1 MTAMTAMTLRTASK
15 KARWAIAI
23 TALGLAGVLLAT
35 CDARPSLWKTPNM
48 NPLSPR
54 LQAAMA
60 TAKPYCFGRFIIDL
74 PEGAT
79 IAWGGNSVPLD
90 VEVAPGRAGELKDT
104 IAQTEAKL
112 KSEPR
117 YPLTEKLNLYIE
129 TVNGVLPGM
138 RHVVSHRNFGSM
150 GLRRI
155 NTYFAMGDALVVLH
169 ALPLDTR
176 VEVAIKRLN
185 DIASRLRPRDNYEVP
200 TDPGQCIENAFL
212 SERPNADQENVADFM
227 NVGFRLKQFPDV
239 HLSISIRAASDDPRS
254 SPSLE
259 DQLRSTEAD
268 ARAAGEASPFSRV
281 FSLRRGP
288 REIHDWKDG
297 SEFLVRLPF
306 SAEAPHGA
314 HDFWMRFTGKK
325 NKLYH
330 PWVEVKMD
338 TGVADNQSVR
348 VKPSLTDDEAVAL
361 WNALTNTI
369 RVRPVTAAKTSNADS
384 AQEPL
389 GTLAATGRTCPQTG
403 VWRCIDE
410 GRPVQ
415 GGRTRR
421 LQAGDR
427 MPHAVVA
434 GEPSLW
440 QRLKGTV
447 PMYREGTVWELV
459 GYGDGVE
466 GEPQGS
472 ALQAMNATGAKDAA
486 ASATDVGKMARTN
499 DDANPGADPAGSEK
513 APPSG
518 DPA

>member
-35 CDARPSLWKTPNM
+35 CDARSSLWKTPNM

-138 RHVVSHRNFGSM
+138 RHVVSYEDFGGGGMRDIKS
-150 GLRRI
+150 
-155 NTYFAMGDALVVLH
+155 YFSMGDALVAMRATSFDHNVLVVI
-169 ALPLDTR
+169 D
-176 VEVAIKRLN
+176 ELN
-185 DIASRLRPRDNYEVP
+185 EFATRLRPRDNYEVP

-239 HLSISIRAASDDPRS
+239 HLSISIQAASDYTQG

-259 DQLRSTEAD
+259 EQLRRTEAD

-314 HDFWMRFTGKK
+314 HDFWMRFTGRK

-338 TGVADNQSVR
+338 TGVSNNQSGR

-361 WNALTNTI
+361 WNALTSTI
-369 RVRPVTAAKTSNADS
+369 RVRPVTPAKSSKADS
-384 AQEPL
+384 ALQPL
-389 GTLAATGRTCPQTG
+389 GTLAATGRLCPQTG
-403 VWRCIDE
+403 LWRCIDDD
-410 GRPVQ
+410 RPVQ
-415 GGRTRR
+415 GGLTRQLR
-421 LQAGDR
+421 AGER

-434 GEPSLW
+434 GKPSLW
-440 QRLKGTV
+440 QRLKPVAYEVTR
-447 PMYREGTVWELV
+447 P
-459 GYGDGVE
+459 
-466 GEPQGS
+466 
-472 ALQAMNATGAKDAA
+472 AA
-486 ASATDVGKMARTN
+486 APPRDSAFLHQDVTAHLRWRV
-499 DDANPGADPAGSEK
+499 AGGEL
-513 APPSG
+513 AGPRG
-518 DPA
+518 EV